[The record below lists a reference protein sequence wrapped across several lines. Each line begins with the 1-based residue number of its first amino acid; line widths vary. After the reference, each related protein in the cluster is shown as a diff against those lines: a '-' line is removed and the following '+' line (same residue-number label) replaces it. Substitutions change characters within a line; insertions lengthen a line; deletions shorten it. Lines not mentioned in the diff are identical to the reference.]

1 MTWIVY
7 MCRLPYPVQRLYP
20 DKLVETRLAN
30 LENEVR
36 LLKRQNRGNS
46 KHEQDDEN
54 DAITSDSTRS
64 DVVAHGE
71 LDETHASPDATDG
84 IGSIEFMDEND
95 SAYFGPSSNITFMRK
110 IRRGLTFVLKDRS
123 IQLDP
128 VPRRS
133 RSPPPASLAIS
144 RPQSPRSRPS
154 DPHPNG
160 TSMADSLSLPSPAEA
175 RTLVETY
182 FATTGVLFPFVHKAT
197 FMDTFEQARRANF
210 RTLRRSWLAL
220 LNIILAMATTIE
232 STLFI
237 SASDRAARAEVFFA
251 RSEALCIK
259 LTMSGTTLETVQTL
273 LLMGLYLQGTNRS
286 VKTWNIHGLAVKAA
300 FHLGLHSNDFSR
312 KFSAIDREIRAR
324 TWFGCIVLDR
334 TLSMTFGRPSA
345 IPDNYIRI
353 PLPEGLGFSS
363 SKDIEQEDSEALST
377 VFFNETIKLYKI
389 MWLVLES
396 LYESNIG
403 SQGGTGMLTMT
414 SDILRVEQQF
424 MEWQSSL
431 NPALTLITAK
441 HLSTDEEEYSLSKR
455 LRVILSLRY
464 HNLCILASR
473 PFLDFYLHRMERR
486 EPDDP
491 ETSMILQLGSR
502 YCRTCFES
510 ATNLID
516 LIHTIFHSSKL
527 SRKLLG
533 AWWFTFYYTFNATLA
548 IAVVMLIDR
557 VCGSENQSISGI
569 PEATL
574 KESLDKAIDCL
585 PLVDP
590 GNQMVSKCTQVAS
603 TIRRYLELLASSNGL
618 NEQPMVSGTI
628 AVEAVDVD
636 GIDAAVVE
644 FPIDPSHIGLDWFHQ
659 GFNPELQSD
668 VVGGLY
674 DMDLF
679 C

>member
-1 MTWIVY
+1 MI
-7 MCRLPYPVQRLYP
+7 RFLE
-20 DKLVETRLAN
+20 LVETRLAN
-30 LENEVR
+30 LENDVR
-36 LLKRQNRGNS
+36 LLKRQNKGQS
-46 KHEQDDEN
+46 TYEQDDDEN
-54 DAITSDSTRS
+54 DDISSKSTPS

-71 LDETHASPDATDG
+71 LNETHASPDATDG
-84 IGSIEFMDEND
+84 IGSIEFTDESD

-110 IRRGLTFVLKDRS
+110 IRRGLTHVLKDRAVH
-123 IQLDP
+123 IDP
-128 VPRRS
+128 TPRRS
-133 RSPPPASLAIS
+133 RSPPPTSLAIS
-144 RPQSPRSRPS
+144 RPQSPTSRPS
-154 DPHPNG
+154 NHHANG
-160 TSMADSLSLPSPAEA
+160 TSMTDTLSLPSPAEA
-175 RTLVETY
+175 RTLVDTY

-197 FMDTFEQARRANF
+197 FMDTFEQARRENF

-232 STLFI
+232 STLYV
-237 SASDRAARAEVFFA
+237 SAADRAARAEMFFA

-259 LTMSGTTLETVQTL
+259 ATMSGTTLETVQTL
-273 LLMGLYLQGTNRS
+273 LLMGLYLQGSNRS

-300 FHLGLHSNDFSR
+300 FHLGLHSNEFSR
-312 KFSAIDREIRAR
+312 KFSDIDREIRAR

-345 IPDNYIRI
+345 IPDNYSRI
-353 PLPEGLGFSS
+353 PLPEILGFN
-363 SKDIEQEDSEALST
+363 SKQDTGQEDPEALST
-377 VFFNETIKLYKI
+377 IFFNETIKLYKI
-389 MWLVLES
+389 MWLVLET
-396 LYESNIG
+396 LYESNMG
-403 SQGGTGMLTMT
+403 SQAGIGMLAMT

-431 NPALTLITAK
+431 NPALALITATN
-441 HLSTDEEEYSLSKR
+441 LSQEVEEYSLSTR

-491 ETSMILQLGSR
+491 EASMISQLGSR

-510 ATNLID
+510 ATKLVD
-516 LIHTIFHSSKL
+516 LIHTIFHSPKL

-548 IAVVMLIDR
+548 IAVVILIER
-557 VCGSENQSISGI
+557 VNGSESQSISGI
-569 PEATL
+569 SEATL

-590 GNQMVSKCTQVAS
+590 GNQMVSKCTHVAS
-603 TIRRYLELLASSNGL
+603 TIRRYLDLLASSDDFGELSMNNG
-618 NEQPMVSGTI
+618 EIVAEASMIDGTEV
-628 AVEAVDVD
+628 AMGD
-636 GIDAAVVE
+636 
-644 FPIDPSHIGLDWFHQ
+644 FPVDPSHIGLDWFHQ
-659 GFNPELQSD
+659 GFDPELQSD
-668 VVGGLY
+668 VGGLY